1 MKKYSFDI
9 SFKIFF
15 NCIDFEEKM
24 LAMAKEEKYFLSQSE
39 EKKALFV
46 FDLANQMVLSKKRLF
61 EIAGSIKD

>member
-1 MKKYSFDI
+1 
-9 SFKIFF
+9 
-15 NCIDFEEKM
+15 M

-46 FDLANQMVLSKKRLF
+46 FDLANQMGLSKKRLF